1 MIDLNYI
8 RLTILIQHHIDPQ
21 EMKAHIP
28 ILIFRLAKSILMRNQ
43 RMTENKGL
51 YYRIMEL
58 IFNLFHIVTSFLD
71 EFKDRSQG
79 TLVPYVHSLV
89 AGVVD
94 ELWIFLVYCVV
105 S

>member
-1 MIDLNYI
+1 
-8 RLTILIQHHIDPQ
+8 
-21 EMKAHIP
+21 
-28 ILIFRLAKSILMRNQ
+28 
-43 RMTENKGL
+43 MTENKGL